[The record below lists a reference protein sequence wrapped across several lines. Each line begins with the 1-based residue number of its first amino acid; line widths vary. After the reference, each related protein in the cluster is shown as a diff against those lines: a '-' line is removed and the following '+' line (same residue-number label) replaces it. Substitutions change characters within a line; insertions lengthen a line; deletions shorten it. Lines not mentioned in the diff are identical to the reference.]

1 MLHFP
6 TEMSE
11 TRLHIW
17 MPTVSTGTG
26 AEVWSQRLAHGLRRK
41 GHIVDLEMLPFAY
54 QFCPW
59 LIPSKVPPSCDVVI
73 ANSWNAGALR
83 TGDVPL
89 VTVLHHVV
97 HLGELSPDK
106 TRAQS
111 VFHSLFIKPLEQRA
125 IAKSRLV
132 VTPSASTARDVE
144 KVFGP
149 APVRTILNGIDTEFF
164 CPDED
169 HRAKSG
175 GPVRLLFVGKP
186 SRRKGFPLV
195 AELMSRLGRK
205 ATLTIAGPR
214 PEQGLPD
221 LDADW
226 QGRVSDERL
235 RELYRNADFLI
246 FPSRLEGFGY
256 VAAEAMACGTP
267 VICLAGGAVEEVVGP
282 PEGGIILDPSN
293 FDATKDMILHIA
305 KDAEIKE
312 NLRNTSRARARLFSY
327 DQWINSFEGAL
338 LRVNKEARLY
348 KG

>member
-1 MLHFP
+1 
-6 TEMSE
+6 
-11 TRLHIW
+11 
-17 MPTVSTGTG
+17 
-26 AEVWSQRLAHGLRRK
+26 
-41 GHIVDLEMLPFAY
+41 MLPFAY

-59 LIPSKVPPSCDVVI
+59 LIPSEVPPTCDVVI

-89 VTVLHHVV
+89 VTISHHVV
-97 HLGELSPDK
+97 HLSELSPYK
-106 TRAQS
+106 TRAQR
-111 VFHSLFIKPLEQRA
+111 VFHSLFIKPLERRA
-125 IAKSRLV
+125 IAKSGLV

-164 CPDED
+164 CPDEN
-169 HRAKSG
+169 HRAKSS

-186 SRRKGFPLV
+186 SRRKGFHLV
-195 AELMSRLGRK
+195 AELMSLLGSK

-214 PEQGLPD
+214 PERGLPD
-221 LDADW
+221 VEADW

-267 VICLAGGAVEEVVGP
+267 VICLAGGAVEEVVRP

-293 FDATKDMILHIA
+293 ICTAKEAILCFVTDG
-305 KDAEIKE
+305 KSLEK
-312 NLRNTSRARARLFSY
+312 LRQGARNRACQFSFE
-327 DQWINSFEGAL
+327 QWIGSFESAL
-338 LRVNKEARLY
+338 FGLINKR
-348 KG
+348 